1 MSGVLDGIR
10 VLDFGRYIAGPHCA
24 ALLADYGAEVIR
36 LERISGNEDRFLFPI
51 TEHGEGAAFL
61 QHARNKLGMTLNPT
75 KPEGREIVRRLVAT
89 ADVVVANVPANVLKT
104 MGIDYD
110 SLKAIKND
118 IILTT
123 SSAFG
128 SIGPYSEKVGFD
140 GVAQAISGNLHLTGS
155 PDQPMKNFNP
165 YVDFTTAI
173 LCAYGTVLAI
183 LERNKTGKGQIVE
196 GSLLASAINVGN
208 AALMEQAVQK
218 PNRQATG
225 NRSPWAAPSDAFKT
239 SDGWVFVQVIGQGL
253 FERWVKL
260 VNQPQL
266 LEDPRF
272 KDDLAR
278 GDNGVAISEIMA
290 AWCKDKSNSE
300 VLTALEN
307 ARVPAGEILKPQ
319 ECLDHPQV
327 KAANLLHYTDFPGL
341 STPAPI
347 SAPPIR
353 LSETPGEIRRRPPTL
368 GEHTDEIL
376 LSVGYSESDIA
387 KFRELRVV

>member
-36 LERISGNEDRFLFPI
+36 LEKVDGNEDRFLFPI
-51 TEHGEGAAFL
+51 TENGEGAAFL

-89 ADVVVANVPANVLKT
+89 ADVVVANVPVNVLKS

-110 SLKAIKND
+110 SLKAIKSD

-128 SIGPYSEKVGFD
+128 STGPYAEKVGFD
-140 GVAQAISGNLHLTGS
+140 GVAQAISGNLHLTGF
-155 PDQPMKNFNP
+155 PDRPMKNFNP

-196 GSLLASAINVGN
+196 GSLLASAVNVGN
-208 AALMEQAVQK
+208 AGLMEQAVLK
-218 PNRQATG
+218 SDRLATG
-225 NRSPWAAPSDAFKT
+225 NRSPYAAPSDAFQT
-239 SDGWVFVQVIGQGL
+239 TDGWVFVQAIGQGL
-253 FERWVKL
+253 FERWVNM

-266 LEDPRF
+266 LDDPRF
-272 KDDLAR
+272 KDDLCR
-278 GDNGVAISEIMA
+278 GDNGEAISEIMA
-290 AWCKDKSNSE
+290 TWCQDKSNDE

-307 ARVPAGEILKPQ
+307 ARLPAGEILTPQ

-327 KAANLLHYTDFPGL
+327 KAAELLHYTEFPGL
-341 STPAPI
+341 STPAPL
-347 SAPPIR
+347 SAPPIK
-353 LSETPGEIRRRPPTL
+353 LSATPGKIKRRPPTL

-376 LSVGYSESDIA
+376 LSLGYTDGDITLL
-387 KFRELRVV
+387 REKRIV

>member
-36 LERISGNEDRFLFPI
+36 LEKIDGNEDRFLFPI
-51 TEHGEGAAFL
+51 TENGEGAAFL

-75 KPEGREIVRRLVAT
+75 KPEGREIVKKLVAT
-89 ADVVVANVPANVLKT
+89 ADVVVANVPVNVLKT
-104 MGIDYD
+104 MGIDYE
-110 SLKAIKND
+110 SLKAIKSD

-140 GVAQAISGNLHLTGS
+140 GVAQAISGNLHLSGF
-155 PDQPMKNFNP
+155 PDRPMKNFNP

-196 GSLLASAINVGN
+196 GSLLASAVNVAN
-208 AALMEQAVQK
+208 ASLMEQSVLQS
-218 PNRQATG
+218 NREATG
-225 NRSPWAAPSDAFKT
+225 NRSPYASPSDAFQT
-239 SDGWVFVQVIGQGL
+239 TDGWVFVQAIGQGL
-253 FERWVKL
+253 FERWVTL
-260 VNQPQL
+260 VDQPQL

-272 KDDLAR
+272 KDDLGR
-278 GDNGVAISEIMA
+278 GINGEAISEIMA
-290 AWCKDKSNSE
+290 AWCKDKSNAE
-300 VLTALEN
+300 VLTALEK
-307 ARVPAGEILKPQ
+307 ARLPAGEILTPQ

-327 KAANLLHYTDFPGL
+327 KAPNLLQYTDFPGL
-341 STPAPI
+341 SKPAPM
-347 SAPPIR
+347 SSPPIK
-353 LSETPGEIRRRPPTL
+353 LSETPGEIKRRPPTL

-376 LSVGYSESDIA
+376 LTLGYSGNEIA
-387 KFRELRVV
+387 ELRKKRIV